1 MVLLK
6 LVLHVETIRFAG
18 IPKGKKAIADRKKR
32 LDELADQV
40 HSLIFFFLILN
51 FFSKIIDQSGWHD
64 QSPLRRGTND

>member
-18 IPKGKKAIADRKKR
+18 IPKGKKAIADRRKR

-40 HSLIFFFLILN
+40 HSLNFFFYTEFLFQN
-51 FFSKIIDQSGWHD
+51 NRSKR
-64 QSPLRRGTND
+64 LA